1 MGPGQDED
9 TCLALLACYH
19 QSALKNGAA
28 KNQLSGLMLV
38 WSALR
43 EGIKAEGKPE
53 PCCSPGGFLFQG
65 AESHRRHCFHSD
77 RRVRLHG
84 SHPEGKGV
92 AFSASFSQRRA
103 TAALGLSFT
112 LLKKLIV
119 GVEKEM
125 SENY

>member
-1 MGPGQDED
+1 
-9 TCLALLACYH
+9 
-19 QSALKNGAA
+19 
-28 KNQLSGLMLV
+28 MLV
-38 WSALR
+38 WSALG
-43 EGIKAEGKPE
+43 EGIKAEGKLK

-65 AESHRRHCFHSD
+65 AESHRHHRFHSD
-77 RRVRLHG
+77 RRVRLYG

-92 AFSASFSQRRA
+92 AFSASFCPRSRRRA
-103 TAALGLSFT
+103 TVTLGLNFT